1 MWLCSRLSW
10 KHYSHFSIISHCLR
24 YCWGSKT
31 LTVCQVWYHCIFQ
44 TRRTPFF
51 YCLCLGGLEFEI
63 VETDYMMRKHHP
75 FRYYWNRM
83 RGGSS
88 DTTDYLHH
96 RRHRH
101 DHHRYQRRRKKSV
114 HFHIPNNK
122 NKDKSS
128 TQPPIDSTQGAYLH
142 MQASPSKQTVK
153 DVRLKR
159 AISHTCRTCLF
170 RWEPSVFNTWCCGNG
185 WAHITF
191 QHTTLN
197 VSCTGNQSNLFRNFR

>member
-1 MWLCSRLSW
+1 MILMTKQSRASVIVLQAIMETLLAFFN
-10 KHYSHFSIISHCLR
+10 HFPLFAILLRFKDPDRLPGMISL
-24 YCWGSKT
+24 YFPNTKN
-31 LTVCQVWYHCIFQ
+31 
-44 TRRTPFF
+44 PFF

-128 TQPPIDSTQGAYLH
+128 TQPPIDSTHGAYLH

-170 RWEPSVFNTWCCGNG
+170 RWEPSVFNT
-185 WAHITF
+185 
-191 QHTTLN
+191 
-197 VSCTGNQSNLFRNFR
+197 